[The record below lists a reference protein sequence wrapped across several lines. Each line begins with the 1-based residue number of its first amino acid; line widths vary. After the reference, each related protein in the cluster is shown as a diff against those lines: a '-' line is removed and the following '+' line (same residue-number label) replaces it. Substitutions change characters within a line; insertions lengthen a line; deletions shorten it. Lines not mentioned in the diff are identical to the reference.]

1 MVKLCYLTVGL
12 LLASCARL
20 PEQTTARAERPLP
33 LAWEALGLK
42 SQWGAHCGKPQAVG
56 LEVWTFCDGE
66 GSVHG
71 SLRRT
76 HPQSGV
82 RSVHVIRSRD
92 PLALAVSVSAQ
103 TSWTVGP
110 SAVWVGTQDGR
121 LLKFNF
127 RGEVVGT
134 HEFELHAWIKDLH
147 LVGDQ
152 VLALTALH
160 RRVAIVSVNS
170 ELQLQQSLPVPEAI
184 YQAQLRVSA
193 DRVVVASDQGTLREY
208 SPQLNLVRQ
217 WELAPGRELSAPLVT
232 AEAIWVGDET
242 GAIHQ
247 VTATSLKSQ
256 TLSAGSSITSAPV
269 DVAQG
274 VWVAFDEEGLLRLID
289 DNLRAI
295 RVVAIPFQR
304 TLLDVSPF
312 AFAQHRLLE
321 VTSSGLVSLVD
332 GEGNILL
339 SQEAPG
345 ESTWDI
351 RPAPVAETLMSER
364 LPASVEN

>member
-20 PEQTTARAERPLP
+20 PEQTTARVERPLP
-33 LAWEALGLK
+33 PSWEALG
-42 SQWGAHCGKPQAVG
+42 SSAQWGARCGKSRAVG
-56 LEVWTFCDGE
+56 AEVWTFCDGE

-82 RSVHVIRSRD
+82 SSVHVIPSRD
-92 PLALAVSVSAQ
+92 PLALAVSVSSQ
-103 TSWTVGP
+103 TSWAVGEA
-110 SAVWVGTQDGR
+110 AVWAGTQDGR

-127 RGEVVGT
+127 RGELVAT

-147 LVGDQ
+147 VDGDR
-152 VLALTALH
+152 LYALSALH
-160 RRVAIVSVNS
+160 RRVRVVALDSDL
-170 ELQLQQSLPVPEAI
+170 ELQHSAPIPEAR
-184 YQAQLRVSA
+184 YLAQLCVSA
-193 DRVVVASDQGTLREY
+193 GRVVVASDQGELREF
-208 SPQLNLVRQ
+208 SPQLELVRQ
-217 WELAPGRELSAPLVT
+217 WALARGRELSAPLVT
-232 AEAIWVGDET
+232 AAAIWVGDDAGT
-242 GAIHQ
+242 LHQ
-247 VTATSLKSQ
+247 VTATGQRSQ
-256 TLSAGSSITSAPV
+256 SFSAGSSITSAPV
-269 DVAQG
+269 VVAQG

-289 DNLRAI
+289 DNLKSI

-321 VTSSGLVSLVD
+321 VTSNGVVSLVD

-345 ESTWDI
+345 ESTWEI